1 MKPIDFT
8 TKFVSSFFYRF
19 FLFLRDVSVCILF
32 RVPSETKKGG
42 RGFFAFFFLVRCV
55 SFFVCLLTRRRC
67 GACTHMV
74 VVVEIEIENVGLVCY
89 GGVGSRLLRFFLL
102 LSVLRLLRFDIII

>member
-1 MKPIDFT
+1 MDF
-8 TKFVSSFFYRF
+8 
-19 FLFLRDVSVCILF
+19 LH
-32 RVPSETKKGG
+32 
-42 RGFFAFFFLVRCV
+42 FFLVRCV

-67 GACTHMV
+67 GACTHM